1 MKNNGWWVFLVM
13 TFAFAAPLG
22 AEEND
27 RKAEISAAFSVGNS
41 SEGLAIVR
49 QAFAKLNPGQSA
61 EAKTLIESILAT
73 VPTELSG
80 QVVVAAIEGKPAL
93 GNAILSAIASTSE
106 TEQLAI
112 LSRVS
117 FAISREPENFGAVS
131 ASVPK
136 LLTSADANVSVSERL
151 TSPDYNP
158 SNVLSETGVL
168 ISPNRP
174 DIRHDRKDLRQD
186 SRQLKADIEQY
197 QDDLNAHKP
206 VRVLLAD
213 LNRVLQT
220 QADITAD
227 KKDLRQDLNGH

>member
-1 MKNNGWWVFLVM
+1 MKNNGRWVCLCV

-22 AEEND
+22 AEEID
-27 RKAEISAAFSVGNS
+27 KGAAISAAFSMGNS

-49 QAFAKLNPGQSA
+49 QAFAKLNPGRSD
-61 EAKTLIESILAT
+61 EAKTLTESILAT

-80 QVVVAAIEGKPAL
+80 QVVVAAIEGNPAL
-93 GNAILSAIASTSE
+93 GNAILSAIASTSQ

-131 ASVPK
+131 ASVPN
-136 LLTSADANVSVSERL
+136 LLSSADANVSLSERL

-168 ISPNRP
+168 MSPNRP
-174 DIRHDRKDLRQD
+174 DIRQDRRDIREDRKKLQ
-186 SRQLKADIEQY
+186 ANEEQY
-197 QDDLNAHKP
+197 RDDVKAHKP
-206 VRVLLAD
+206 LQVLLAD
-213 LNRVLQT
+213 LQRIFNDR
-220 QADITAD
+220 ADIKAD
-227 KKDLRQDLNGH
+227 EKDLRQDLHGH